1 MSCSPCDLS
10 DLEFLDEE
18 FHQSLQWM
26 KDNDIEDMLDLTFTV
41 NEEVFGQVR
50 SLPALTPSVE
60 SALMSFDELHVPL
73 FQITERELK
82 PGGAAIPVSEKNK
95 KEYIER
101 MVKWRIE
108 RGVAQQTESLVRGFY
123 EVPTSPRAPDGTITA
138 QSSPGSETT
147 SLSVSGRWWT
157 CDWCLCSTPGS
168 WSWSSP
174 GRRRSTW
181 PTGETTPSTEGV
193 REAAGGQQS
202 DATFAVCF

>member
-1 MSCSPCDLS
+1 MTLLTSVSCSPCDLS

-50 SLPALTPSVE
+50 SLPALTSSVE

-138 QSSPGSETT
+138 QSSPGSP
-147 SLSVSGRWWT
+147 LW
-157 CDWCLCSTPGS
+157 DNP
-168 WSWSSP
+168 P
-174 GRRRSTW
+174 
-181 PTGETTPSTEGV
+181 
-193 REAAGGQQS
+193 
-202 DATFAVCF
+202 VCVW